1 MFVYSGGKRERRN
14 HEWYVKARKFMISG
28 FTNPETT
35 RDGLIEEVNKRFAD
49 VLQGRRVFITYT
61 QIKTQEEKDKEAA
74 EKAEAAAAAGE
85 KKEGEDAAA
94 GMVTVSFHS
103 VDF

>member
-74 EKAEAAAAAGE
+74 EKAEAAAAGE

-94 GMVTVSFHS
+94 GMVTDSFHS
-103 VDF
+103 FDF

>member
-1 MFVYSGGKRERRN
+1 
-14 HEWYVKARKFMISG
+14 MISG

-74 EKAEAAAAAGE
+74 EKDEAAAAAGE

-94 GMVTVSFHS
+94 GMVTISLHS

>member
-74 EKAEAAAAAGE
+74 EKAEAAGE
-85 KKEGEDAAA
+85 KKEGEDAAT